1 MQNLRMKLTYGP
13 NFLVVAILTFVSDRI
28 SRDNGDVEEGVNRV
42 EVKIMMKHMK
52 KNGEKVR
59 PNE

>member
-1 MQNLRMKLTYGP
+1 MQNLRIKLTYGP

-42 EVKIMMKHMK
+42 EVKIMMKHIRRMGRK
-52 KNGEKVR
+52 
-59 PNE
+59 